1 MRLPSKRHGNDRW
14 IFAFPYSAYLLV
26 RRKILRLYLD
36 SQCIVGCVCFI
47 GDYEMGGE
55 WKLTHVGY
63 DYLILRVSPL
73 SDNADD
79 ISMVKSIYTNS
90 MLTLE
95 YITADRKC
103 VRSPLHFT
111 RQTVGLHRVS
121 GEPDSTK
128 P

>member
-1 MRLPSKRHGNDRW
+1 MRLPSKKHGNDRW

-47 GDYEMGGE
+47 GDYELGGE

-63 DYLILRVSPL
+63 DYL
-73 SDNADD
+73 

-95 YITADRKC
+95 YITADRMY
-103 VRSPLHFT
+103 VESPLSFT

>member
-1 MRLPSKRHGNDRW
+1 MNVNFFLGHQC
-14 IFAFPYSAYLLV
+14 
-26 RRKILRLYLD
+26 KILRLYLD

-47 GDYEMGGE
+47 GDYELGGE

-79 ISMVKSIYTNS
+79 INMVKSIYTNYI
-90 MLTLE
+90 LTLE
-95 YITADRKC
+95 YITADRMC
-103 VRSPLHFT
+103 VESPLSFT
-111 RQTVGLHRVS
+111 RQTVGLRRVS

>member
-1 MRLPSKRHGNDRW
+1 M
-14 IFAFPYSAYLLV
+14 

-36 SQCIVGCVCFI
+36 RQCIVGCVCFI
-47 GDYEMGGE
+47 GDYEMDGE

-95 YITADRKC
+95 YITADRMY
-103 VRSPLHFT
+103 VESTLSFT

>member
-1 MRLPSKRHGNDRW
+1 MRLPSKNRGNDRD
-14 IFAFPYSAYLLV
+14 FLTSFHCGFLLV

-47 GDYEMGGE
+47 GDYELGGE

-90 MLTLE
+90 MLNLE
-95 YITADRKC
+95 YITADRMC
-103 VRSPLHFT
+103 VESPLSFT

>member
-1 MRLPSKRHGNDRW
+1 MRLLRLDNDRHLLT
-14 IFAFPYSAYLLV
+14 SLHCAYLLV

-47 GDYEMGGE
+47 GDYELGGE

-63 DYLILRVSPL
+63 DYLKLRVSPL

-95 YITADRKC
+95 YITADRMC
-103 VRSPLHFT
+103 VRSPLSFT